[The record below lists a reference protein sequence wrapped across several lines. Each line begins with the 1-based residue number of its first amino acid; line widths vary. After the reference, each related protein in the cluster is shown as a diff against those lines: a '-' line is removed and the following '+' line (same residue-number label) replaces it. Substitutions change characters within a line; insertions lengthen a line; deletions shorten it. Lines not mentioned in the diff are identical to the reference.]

1 MCSKQVKLSGKWR
14 SMREQLSKQLPKAT
28 FLYPHHS
35 YMKIWIKLETMY
47 KPPQGLQVYTN
58 VPFVTFEPAILESIG
73 NKHTHTVVSPPY
85 PIHLGEKNRV
95 KSHSKVASFQSEVP
109 EGGSIL

>member
-1 MCSKQVKLSGKWR
+1 
-14 SMREQLSKQLPKAT
+14 MREQLSKQLPKAT

-58 VPFVTFEPAILESIG
+58 VPFATFEPAILESIG
-73 NKHTHTVVSPPY
+73 NKHTVVERSP
-85 PIHLGEKNRV
+85 
-95 KSHSKVASFQSEVP
+95 
-109 EGGSIL
+109 